1 MTELHNHPINK
12 MSCDDV
18 MALWDKEVSGS
29 LPKSTEQALNGH
41 LSQCP
46 ECSDFVKLAS
56 NLFRL
61 PVTLPEDELNAAIQS
76 VTRRA
81 REERSARIAGIPR
94 RWAMTAAAIAALA
107 LISVVGVYVLSPDA
121 TSEGPAALQCSP
133 SIPTALAPGV
143 LMSHCNGA
151 SLPVNM
157 ANREESGEAGN
168 RDVRISLH
176 AGTVGLLVDPH
187 RPNKR
192 RVTVATP
199 LGEVRV
205 KGTLFTVRVEDDNAW
220 VEVFRGIVEV
230 TPSTAEANPYDVPS
244 GYGAELVSGRVYSLS
259 TSDAHA
265 DTLRQILLK
274 SKSANNG
281 QGDIS
286 EEIDSASPMADTA
299 TDADISEGDN
309 DAVESAD
316 ATGAQ
321 ARTPRP
327 HKKNDDHLHDI
338 LQSAQSCL
346 IDRDWEC
353 ARTNYRQILSHHAN
367 RPESLPV
374 LISLAKIELRHLGA
388 PNDALTHYS
397 SYQRRAPNGP
407 LAEEALLGIAE
418 SHRRLGNTDR
428 ETESLRKFI
437 LQYPGSTH
445 IQKVR
450 GRLKQLEQRQNHGA
464 RAATS
469 G

>member
-18 MALWDKEVSGS
+18 TTLWDKEVSGS
-29 LPKSTEQALNGH
+29 LPKSVEQALTGH

-46 ECSDFVKLAS
+46 ECSDFVNLAS

-61 PVTLPEDELNAAIQS
+61 PVTLSEDELNAAIQS
-76 VTRRA
+76 VARKA
-81 REERSARIAGIPR
+81 REERSARIAGIPG
-94 RWAMTAAAIAALA
+94 RWAIVAAAIAALA
-107 LISVVGVYVLSPDA
+107 VISVVGVYVLSPD
-121 TSEGPAALQCSP
+121 TGYEGPEALQCSP
-133 SIPTALAPGV
+133 STPTALAPGV
-143 LMSHCNGA
+143 LMSLCDGTSPPIN
-151 SLPVNM
+151 L
-157 ANREESGEAGN
+157 ANREAPAEAGN
-168 RDVRISLH
+168 RDVRISLQ
-176 AGTVGLLVDPH
+176 AGKVGLMVDPH
-187 RPNKR
+187 RPDKR
-192 RVTVATP
+192 RVTVSTP
-199 LGEVRV
+199 LGDVRV
-205 KGTLFTVRVEDDNAW
+205 KGTIFTVRVDDENAW

-230 TPSTAEANPYDVPS
+230 TPSAGDADPYEVRS

-274 SKSANNG
+274 SKFDNSG
-281 QGDIS
+281 QRDIS
-286 EEIDSASPMADTA
+286 GETDPGASMADTA
-299 TDADISEGDN
+299 TDADISDSDN
-309 DAVESAD
+309 AAESAD
-316 ATGAQ
+316 AGTHV
-321 ARTPRP
+321 RTLRP
-327 HKKNDDHLHDI
+327 HKKNDDRLHDI

-346 IDRDWEC
+346 IDQDWEC
-353 ARTNYRQILSHHAN
+353 ARTNYRQILSHHSN

-388 PNDALTHYS
+388 PNDALTHYR

-418 SHRRLGNTDR
+418 SHRRLGNADR

-437 LQYPGSTH
+437 LQYPGSAH

-450 GRLKQLEQRQNHGA
+450 GRLKQLEQRQLRDV